1 MQDLLIRGGHVI
13 DPAQGL
19 NGRHDL
25 VVHHGKIA
33 AILDPGQDAP
43 SAARVV
49 DVAGQYVVPGLID
62 FHVHEFQRFE

>member
-25 VVHHGKIA
+25 VVHQGKIA

-49 DVAGQYVVPGLID
+49 DVAGQ
-62 FHVHEFQRFE
+62 